1 MLTDAQ
7 IASRRSAAAHRNPRC
22 FTMPSG
28 CTCEKGRKTK
38 QQVDAM
44 WDAWVAEKP
53 SRAALFIEVIDVH
66 GSDSE

>member
-1 MLTDAQ
+1 
-7 IASRRSAAAHRNPRC
+7 
-22 FTMPSG
+22 MPSG
-28 CTCEKGRKTK
+28 CTCEKGRKTM